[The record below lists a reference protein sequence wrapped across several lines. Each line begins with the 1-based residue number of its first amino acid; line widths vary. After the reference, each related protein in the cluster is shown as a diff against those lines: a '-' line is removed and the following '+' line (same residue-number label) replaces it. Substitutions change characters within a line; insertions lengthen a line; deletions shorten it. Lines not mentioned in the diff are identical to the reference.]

1 MYQLQQTQQLKVQL
15 KFLDVKLERST
26 TEESNFL
33 ETKVFSSIICIV
45 IFLLLK
51 DLLNLQVLSLT

>member
-33 ETKVFSSIICIV
+33 EAKVFSSIICIV